1 MGHKQPRILLI
12 DDNRHGMIARRDLLE
27 SKGFEVKT
35 AVSGASGL
43 RAFDDEGEF
52 DVVVTDY
59 KMPTMG
65 GREVLQA
72 IRNRRPEVPVVI
84 LSGCIE
90 QLGLKEEL
98 SQIADAV
105 LFKGPGEL
113 DDLLRTVSKLVK
125 LGATSA
131 RQSSDSKSNGASRR
145 RKA

>member
-1 MGHKQPRILLI
+1 MGQKQPRILLI
-12 DDNRHGMIARRDLLE
+12 DDNKHGMIARRDLLE
-27 SKGFEVKT
+27 SKGFDVKT
-35 AVSGASGL
+35 AASGASGL
-43 RAFDDEGEF
+43 CAFDEGEF

-59 KMPTMG
+59 KMPKMG

-72 IRNRRPEVPVVI
+72 VRERRPQVPVVI

-105 LFKGPGEL
+105 LFKGPSEL
-113 DDLLRTVSKLVK
+113 DDLLRTVSKLIK
-125 LGATSA
+125 RGAGSA
-131 RQSSDSKSNGASRR
+131 RQSSESNSKRAGRS

>member
-1 MGHKQPRILLI
+1 MGQKQPRILLI

-35 AVSGASGL
+35 AASGSSGL
-43 RAFDDEGEF
+43 RAFDEGEF

-59 KMPTMG
+59 RMPKMG

-72 IRNRRPEVPVVI
+72 IRERRPQVPVVI

-105 LFKGPGEL
+105 LFKGPSEL

-125 LGATSA
+125 RGAGSA
-131 RQSSDSKSNGASRR
+131 RQSAESKPKGAVRR